1 MKQAIVG
8 VVVGAAVVGG
18 IWFFAGQDKTVASV
32 GSDKITEQDF
42 YSKLEKTQGAKD
54 NMHKLIDDIVIQH
67 QAKALSIDVTDKEV
81 QSELDSFVK
90 DKFNNDKAQLETA
103 LKDYNMTIDDLKND
117 IRVGLLGQKIATK
130 DVTIS
135 DQEVKDYYDK
145 NKETMG
151 EQEQLKARH
160 ILVKDEAK
168 ANELFAKLKANPN
181 DFEKLAKENSE
192 DPGSKD
198 KGGLLEPFGKGVM
211 VPEFEQAAFA
221 AKVNELVGPVKSEFG
236 YHIIQVM
243 EHKEAKV
250 PTLDEVKEKV
260 TKTLKEQ
267 KAKPMEELMN
277 ELYAKENITINRE
290 GYKDILNP
298 PAAQQPAPTE
308 TSTGTTDGAATQ
320 SK

>member
-18 IWFFAGQDKTVASV
+18 IWFFAGQDKTIASV
-32 GSDKITEQDF
+32 GSDKITQQDF
-42 YSKLEKTQGAKD
+42 YNKLEKSSSAKD
-54 NMHKLIDDIVIQH
+54 NLHTLIDNIVIQH
-67 QAKALSIDVTDKEV
+67 QAKALGIEAVGPVTMSDA
-81 QSELDSFVK
+81 
-90 DKFNNDKAQLETA
+90 N
-103 LKDYNMTIDDLKND
+103 
-117 IRVGLLGQKIATK
+117 K

-135 DQEVKDYYDK
+135 DQEIKDYYDK

-168 ANELFAKLKANPN
+168 AKDLFAKLQANPN

-198 KGGLLEPFGKGVM
+198 KGGMLEPFGKGVM
-211 VPEFEQAAFA
+211 VPEFEKAAFA
-221 AKVNELVGPVKSEFG
+221 AKVNDIIGPVKSEFG
-236 YHIIQVM
+236 YHIIQVL
-243 EHKEAKV
+243 EQKQAKV
-250 PTLDEVKEKV
+250 PTLDEVKDKI
-260 TKTLKEQ
+260 TKTLKQQ
-267 KAKPMEELMN
+267 KAKPMQDLMN
-277 ELYAKENITINRE
+277 ELYAKEKITINKD

-298 PAAQQPAPTE
+298 PTPQAPASGGTGAG
-308 TSTGTTDGAATQ
+308 TGSGATTGTGTTDGAATP

>member
-18 IWFFAGQDKTVASV
+18 IWFFAGQEKIVASV
-32 GSDKITEQDF
+32 GDDKITEQEF
-42 YSKLEKTQGAKD
+42 FSKLEQSQGAKD
-54 NMHKLIDDIVIQH
+54 NMHKLIDDLVIQH
-67 QAKALSIDVTDKEV
+67 QAKALGIEVTDQEV
-81 QSELDSFVK
+81 EEELNNFVK
-90 DKFNNDKAQLETA
+90 ERFNDDKAQLETA
-103 LKDYNMTIDDLKND
+103 LKDYNMTMDILKKD
-117 IRVGLLGQKIATK
+117 IRVGLMGQKIATK
-130 DVTIS
+130 DVTIT
-135 DQEVKDYYDK
+135 DQEIKDYYDK

-168 ANELFAKLKANPN
+168 AKELFDKLKANPN

-198 KGGLLEPFGKGVM
+198 KGGMLEPFGKGVM

-236 YHIIQVM
+236 YHIIEVL

-250 PTLDEVKEKV
+250 PALDEVKDKI
-260 TKTLKEQ
+260 TKTLKQQ
-267 KAKPMEELMN
+267 KAKPMQDLMN
-277 ELYAKENITINRE
+277 ELYAKEDIKINRE

-298 PAAQQPAPTE
+298 PAPPQPAPAE
-308 TSTGTTDGAATQ
+308 TGADGAATQ
-320 SK
+320 PATE